1 MANCNGSPILMDAQA
16 PGLANYPHARL
27 VNKMLY
33 ISGISSRNRDS
44 KSWRG
49 AEEKDGKFILDIKE
63 QTRGRANDNGT
74 AVIENIQNI
83 LRQAGL
89 GLENLVDLTVFLV
102 DMKDY
107 AEFNQ
112 VYNEYFKD
120 PSKGPAR
127 TTIAVHQ
134 LPNPRLLIEI
144 KSVAFAG

>member
-1 MANCNGSPILMDAQA
+1 MANWNGSPILMDAQA

-27 VNKMLY
+27 VNNMLY

-49 AEEKDGKFILDIKE
+49 VEEKDGKFVLDIKE
-63 QTRGRANDNGT
+63 QTR

-83 LRQAGL
+83 LKEAGL

-144 KSVAFAG
+144 KSVAYAG